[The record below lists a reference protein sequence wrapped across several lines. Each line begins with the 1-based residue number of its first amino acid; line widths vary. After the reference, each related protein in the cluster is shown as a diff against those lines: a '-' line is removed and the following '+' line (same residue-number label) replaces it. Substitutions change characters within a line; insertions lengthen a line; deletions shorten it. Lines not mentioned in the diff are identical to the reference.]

1 MYNSPDRW
9 PVSCCK
15 QRASSSSPTTVTG
28 ADLAVFAA
36 GGELAESVEH
46 QPMPAELG
54 FLSQIAAHGQRSV
67 HRIRA
72 QANIAQR
79 SRLAPT
85 LRGDRAH
92 RPGLKY
98 EYSLRVR
105 LPAQLAL

>member
-1 MYNSPDRW
+1 
-9 PVSCCK
+9 
-15 QRASSSSPTTVTG
+15 
-28 ADLAVFAA
+28 LAVFAA
-36 GGELAESVEH
+36 GGELAELVEH

-79 SRLAPT
+79 LGAQRSQLAPT
-85 LRGDRAH
+85 LRGDRVH